1 MTETTED
8 WPHDPDGDEGSEGMR
23 QFDMAV
29 LSKMA
34 GKDEFPLET
43 EDFLEEY
50 GDWPVRINHETVVS
64 VAEIFEGVD
73 EESFET
79 KQDFHR
85 AVGRAMRGGDMWD
98 YRAGE

>member
-34 GKDEFPLET
+34 GKDEFPIDTET
-43 EDFLEEY
+43 FLEEY

-64 VAEIFEGVD
+64 VDEIFDGV
-73 EESFET
+73 EAESFET

-85 AVGRAMRGGDMWD
+85 AVGKAMRARDMWD
-98 YRAGE
+98 FRAGE